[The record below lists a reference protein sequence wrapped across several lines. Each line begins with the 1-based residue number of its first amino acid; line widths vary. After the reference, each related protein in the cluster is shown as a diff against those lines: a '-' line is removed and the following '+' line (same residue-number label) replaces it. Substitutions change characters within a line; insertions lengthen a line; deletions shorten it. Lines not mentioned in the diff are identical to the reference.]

1 MSVYIATGEENNM
14 ERFVY
19 LARITKCI
27 DGDTV
32 DAEISLG
39 CNVYITERCRLFGI
53 NTKETYG
60 VKKDSEEYKEG
71 MIAKEWLQDRIEGK
85 EVMIRT
91 HKDKK
96 GKYGRYLAEIFIDEK
111 SINNEM
117 VEKGLAVE
125 YDGGKR

>member
-1 MSVYIATGEENNM
+1 M
-14 ERFVY
+14 ERYVY
-19 LARITKCI
+19 LAICSRVV

-32 DAEISLG
+32 DMDVVLG
-39 CNVYITERCRLFGI
+39 FNVMFSERFRLLGI

-60 VKKDSEEYKEG
+60 VKKSSDEYKEG
-71 MIAKEWLQDRIEGK
+71 MIAKEWLQNRIEGK

-96 GKYGRYLAEIFIDEK
+96 GKYGRYLAEIFIGEE
-111 SINNEM
+111 SINKTM

>member
-1 MSVYIATGEENNM
+1 M

-19 LARITKCI
+19 LARITKCV

-53 NTKETYG
+53 NKKETYG

-71 MIAKEWLQDRIEGK
+71 MIAKEWLQNRIEGK

-96 GKYGRYLAEIFIDEK
+96 GKYGRYLAEIFIGEK